1 MSGAWSI
8 ASWRGWVRSGDQW
21 VSVKMI
27 SRRTRSG
34 DGGCEAANG
43 WAQGS
48 HWLTRRYNK
57 IDRTKTERHDFWSRT
72 ERIKSRLH
80 VTWLPRLKWCI
91 SSHATDL
98 WTLGLVPLRI
108 WKPESVYLRP
118 KYSANCP
125 FLNNFSFKMTR
136 ACMIRK
142 IIFQIL
148 PDAMREYFGET
159 WLVAN
164 HFRVFCLM
172 GAQHNQTRIR

>member
-1 MSGAWSI
+1 MI
-8 ASWRGWVRSGDQW
+8 A
-21 VSVKMI
+21 K
-27 SRRTRSG
+27 
-34 DGGCEAANG
+34 
-43 WAQGS
+43 AQVMYKLARHGS
-48 HWLTRRYNK
+48 LDT
-57 IDRTKTERHDFWSRT
+57 
-72 ERIKSRLH
+72 
-80 VTWLPRLKWCI
+80 
-91 SSHATDL
+91 
-98 WTLGLVPLRI
+98 GLVPLRI

-172 GAQHNQTRIR
+172 GAQHNQTRIRKCSQSSQFKWHNIGWTKGVCLTSNKRNVVSLNIFICTAIAIWRGVVRWVLQFACLGFE